1 MDRLSSSCESAR
13 DDSVRASAF
22 RELTSATSTF
32 LRSSTLPSLF
42 ELQASKFFIALA
54 REPDRRR
61 VLALIARHLKPWQ
74 TAYIGV
80 IDPLD
85 PRIDTPWEVCERVLE
100 AAEYIPLQ
108 QLGTTDDCGFAP
120 FSDDISTSRDT
131 AFAKVRARVLGTR
144 LASERLS
151 ARAGL

>member
-1 MDRLSSSCESAR
+1 M
-13 DDSVRASAF
+13 
-22 RELTSATSTF
+22 
-32 LRSSTLPSLF
+32 PSLF

-54 REPDRRR
+54 REPDRRG

-85 PRIDTPWEVCERVLE
+85 PRIDTPWEVCDRVHE
-100 AAEYIPLQ
+100 ATEYIPLQ
-108 QLGTTDDCGFAP
+108 QLGTTDDCGFAA